1 VPVAF
6 DGFVLTGGASRRFGS
21 DKAVEPFDAVAMGA
35 RVVAALQ
42 AAGALTVS
50 TVGGTDR
57 GFGVPHVADQYPGDG
72 PLGGILSSFACAI
85 NEVIFVAACDLPA
98 LDAPTVLA
106 VLSGLDDADAAV
118 AHTDRDEPL
127 CAAYRVAS
135 CRVPFERAFANSDRS
150 MRHALKRVRVQAVS
164 VNDWRPL
171 VNVNTPSDHAAALA
185 CALMAVQ
192 EISVDELAARLSN
205 GATLYDVREPNEWEE
220 VRVPGA
226 VLIPL
231 GSVQDSLEAFP
242 ADGDVLVIC
251 RSGARSMRAC
261 EWLATQ
267 GLKPINIAGGTL
279 AWVARGFQTDEGSGT
294 L

>member
-1 VPVAF
+1 
-6 DGFVLTGGASRRFGS
+6 
-21 DKAVEPFDAVAMGA
+21 MGA
-35 RVVAALQ
+35 RVIAALQ
-42 AAGALTVS
+42 AAGASVVS

-57 GFGVPHVADQYPGDG
+57 GFGVPHLADHYPGDG
-72 PLGGILSSFACAI
+72 PLGGVLSSFASAV
-85 NEVIFVAACDLPA
+85 NDVVFVAACDLPA

-106 VLSGLDDADAAV
+106 VLSGLGDADAAV
-118 AHTDRDEPL
+118 AHTDRDEPM

-135 CRVPFERAFANSDRS
+135 CRVPFERAFANGARS
-150 MRHALKRVRVQAVS
+150 IRHALKHVRVRAVS
-164 VNDWRPL
+164 VADWRPL

-185 CALMAVQ
+185 CAPMSVQ
-192 EISVDELAARLSN
+192 EISVDDLAARLN
-205 GATLYDVREPNEWEE
+205 DGATLYDVREPNEWEE